1 MDHGQPP
8 SPTAE
13 RKTNVRTFIVLFALS
28 ATLLAA
34 GCAKA
39 PAAAPREVARN
50 VRVLELAATSLA
62 EYHEIAGP
70 VGPVRGADL
79 AAEES
84 GPVTALPVA
93 KGARVRAGQV
103 LVEQERTILKA
114 ELDAA
119 GAQLRTQDFNL
130 DRVRRLH
137 QAGKVSDFDLL
148 GAEGAQAQAAAAADI
163 SRRRWERA
171 AVKAPFAGVVAE
183 RYVELGA
190 MVAAGQPVARV
201 IDPYRLKLSAY
212 VTDTDIAWVRVG
224 DPAEVVLGE
233 SGERGQGEVTWV
245 GAEADVR
252 TGKFPVEIEIPNPG
266 LALHSGVIGRARLPR
281 HTIADVVIVPR
292 DAVVAGDAGPQV
304 YVVEGDRAVR
314 RRVVLGED
322 QGLLVI
328 VREGL
333 AAGERLVVRGQRELA
348 PGSLVNV
355 TETATAA
362 DGSVPGDP
370 DVVRSGGAGT
380 RVGTVGETAEAA
392 R

>member
-1 MDHGQPP
+1 MHRTGSGPR
-8 SPTAE
+8 E
-13 RKTNVRTFIVLFALS
+13 RNKNVRYILVVAG
-28 ATLLAA
+28 LLAAVFAA

-50 VRVLELAATSLA
+50 VRVLELAPASLA
-62 EYHEIAGP
+62 EFHEIAGP
-70 VGPVRGADL
+70 VTPVRGADL

-84 GPVTALPVA
+84 GPVTALPAA

-114 ELDAA
+114 ELEAA
-119 GAQLRTQDFNL
+119 EAQLRTQDFNL
-130 DRVRRLH
+130 DRVRQLH
-137 QAGKVSDFDLL
+137 KAGKVSDFDLL

-190 MVAAGQPVARV
+190 MVAAGQPVVRV
-201 IDPYRLKLSAY
+201 IDPYRLKLAAY

-224 DPAEVVLGE
+224 DTADVVLGE
-233 SGERGQGEVTWV
+233 SGERGQGQVTWV
-245 GAEADVR
+245 GAEADLR
-252 TGKFPVEIEIPNPG
+252 TGKFPVEVEIPNPE

-281 HTIADVVIVPR
+281 NTVADVVIVPR
-292 DAVVAGDAGPQV
+292 DAVIAGDAGPQA
-304 YVVEGDRAVR
+304 YVVEGDRAVLR
-314 RRVVLGED
+314 KLVLGED
-322 QGLLVI
+322 QGLLV
-328 VREGL
+328 VVSEGL

-355 TETATAA
+355 TETATAT
-362 DGSVPGDP
+362 DGTVPGDP
-370 DVVRSGGAGT
+370 EVVRAAGAGP
-380 RVGTVGETAEAA
+380 RVGTGGSAEAA